1 MKYRGTHL
9 EEEPPRQRPRAG
21 LSLVCAR
28 RAGVPGSL
36 DLQEQGWVGANE
48 AESEEQQSLRG
59 P

>member
-9 EEEPPRQRPRAG
+9 EEEPPRQRPRAAV
-21 LSLVCAR
+21 SLMCTR

-48 AESEEQQSLRG
+48 AESG
-59 P
+59 